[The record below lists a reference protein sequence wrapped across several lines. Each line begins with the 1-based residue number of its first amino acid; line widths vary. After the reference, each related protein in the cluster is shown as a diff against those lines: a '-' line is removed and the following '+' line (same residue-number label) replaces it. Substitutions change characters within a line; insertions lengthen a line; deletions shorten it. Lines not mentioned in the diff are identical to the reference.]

1 MKIKVSHIQHFLSQA
16 KRVHSSKLHPLS
28 DCVRISEGKIEKSN
42 GTISY
47 TYRNPEIH
55 CIDMLIIEERI
66 LSCAIEG
73 IDADAEIEISASMII
88 AHKRIS
94 FSQIDGLLFPKIAS
108 ASTTFVTLSKADIGI
123 IKTASAYTREKTS
136 NTTLDFVCLSSTGI
150 FASDGFN
157 TFFHAGA
164 YPDCFLD
171 EYALSILIAMQ
182 EADIAVDDNH
192 IFLRQESDEFAIIK
206 RHAVALNYANVINQ
220 SGTPIGVVSIYDFY
234 NFCKSVS
241 GITKKQLP
249 SAQLEGNTL
258 SYFEDSYVIEATL
271 DCKPFPLFK
280 FDPIRMMK
288 VLQSLPYETLNF
300 EKIGPHYKLT
310 CDDDPAYIGIVAG
323 IN

>member
-1 MKIKVSHIQHFLSQA
+1 MKIKVSHIRHFLSQG
-16 KRVHSSKLHPLS
+16 KRVHSSKLHPFS
-28 DCVRISEGKIEKSN
+28 DCIKISEGKIEKSN

-47 TYRNPEIH
+47 AYWSPEIH
-55 CIDMLIIEERI
+55 CIDILIIQEKI

-73 IDADAEIEISASMII
+73 IDSDAEIEISASKII
-88 AHKRIS
+88 ADKRIS
-94 FSQIDGLLFPKIAS
+94 FSQIDGLLFQKMPS
-108 ASTTFVTLSKADIGI
+108 AGTTFVTLSNEVIGI
-123 IKTASAYTREKTS
+123 IKTASAYTKENS
-136 NTTLDFVCLSSTGI
+136 NTTLDFVCLSSAGI

-157 TFFHAGA
+157 TFFHLGS

-171 EYALSILIAMQ
+171 EYALSILGSMQ
-182 EADIAVDDNH
+182 KAEMEVDNNH
-192 IFLRQESDEFAIIK
+192 IFLRQESDEFAIVK
-206 RHAVALNYANVINQ
+206 RHAVALNYGHVINQ
-220 SGTPIGVVSIYDFY
+220 SGTAIGPVSIYDLF
-234 NFCKSVS
+234 NFCKSVY

-258 SYFEDSYVIEATL
+258 SYIEEGYAIEATL

-288 VLQSLPYETLNF
+288 VLQSLPYDVLNF

>member
-55 CIDMLIIEERI
+55 CIDILIIEERI
-66 LSCAIEG
+66 LSCAIDG
-73 IDADAEIEISASMII
+73 MDSDQEIEITTTKIKGN
-88 AHKRIS
+88 KRVS
-94 FSQIDGLLFPKIAS
+94 FSQIDGLLFQKMPS
-108 ASTTFVTLSKADIGI
+108 AGTTFVTVPNEAIGI
-123 IKTASAYTREKTS
+123 IKTASAYTKENS
-136 NTTLDFVCLSSTGI
+136 NTTLDFVCLSSAGI

-171 EYALSILIAMQ
+171 EYALSILGSMQ
-182 EADIAVDDNH
+182 KAEMEVDNNH
-192 IFLRQESDEFAIIK
+192 IFLRQESDEFAIVK
-206 RHAVALNYANVINQ
+206 RLAVALNYGHVINQ
-220 SGTPIGVVSIYDFY
+220 SGTAIGPVSIYDLF
-234 NFCKSVS
+234 NFCKSVY

-258 SYFEDSYVIEATL
+258 SYIEEGYAIEATL

-288 VLQSLPYETLNF
+288 VLQSLPYDVLNF